1 MTDRAYAD
9 ARQRHVLVTGAGTG
23 IGLEVVRDQLRAGF
37 KVWGVGLDEPD
48 SDIEISDEA
57 RERFIFV
64 KADVAEQHA
73 VADILA
79 TVASSGEPLG
89 GLVNCAGIY
98 PSPADIEH
106 TTLEMWQE
114 IMTVNVTSA
123 FLMCRAAIPLIRQA
137 GGGSIVNIGSV
148 HAVAGAPGQ
157 PAYAASKAALA
168 GLTRQLAVDYAHD
181 AIRVNCLLAGAVDTR
196 ITRRAIAES
205 GGEQALRLTYEPNAL
220 GRVAQPLEVAQIVSF
235 LLGPSSSFITGA
247 AITADGGMTARIL

>member
-1 MTDRAYAD
+1 VTDRGYAD
-9 ARQRHVLVTGAGTG
+9 ARQRQVLVTGGGTG
-23 IGLEVVRDQLRAGF
+23 IGFEVVRDQLRAGF

-48 SDIEISDEA
+48 LDIEIPDRE
-57 RERFIFV
+57 RERFIFI
-64 KADVAEQHA
+64 KADVTDQQ
-73 VADILA
+73 VVSDILA

-89 GLVNCAGIY
+89 GLVNCAGVY

-114 IMTVNVTSA
+114 VMAVNVTSA

-157 PAYAASKAALA
+157 PVYAASKAALA

-196 ITRRAIAES
+196 ITRHAIAES
-205 GGEQALRLTYEPNAL
+205 GGEQALGLTYDAKAL
-220 GRVAQPLEVAQIVSF
+220 GRIAQPLEVAQIVTF
-235 LLGPSSSFITGA
+235 LLSPSSSFITGA